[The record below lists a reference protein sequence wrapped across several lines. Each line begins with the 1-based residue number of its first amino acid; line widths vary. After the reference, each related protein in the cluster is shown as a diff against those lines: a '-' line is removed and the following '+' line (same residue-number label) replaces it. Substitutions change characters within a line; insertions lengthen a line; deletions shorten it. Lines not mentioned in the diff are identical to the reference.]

1 MTKVLGLTGGI
12 ATGKSTVSKYLAQ
25 KGAVIIDGDLIAR
38 RVVEPHQLGL
48 KRLVAAFGSQILA
61 SDGTLLRAKLGEM
74 VFGDVRAETKL
85 NQALGPIIHQEFC
98 VDLKKARANQVKL
111 VVLDIPLLFEG
122 GYETMCDA
130 VMVVAVKPATQL
142 KRLMARNH
150 YNKATAQAR
159 INAQW
164 PLEQK
169 QELANVVIDNEGSI
183 MNTYLQVDNWLFKWL

>member
-38 RVVEPHQLGL
+38 RVVEPPQLGL
-48 KRLVAAFGSQILA
+48 KRLVKVFGPQILA
-61 SDGTLLRAKLGEM
+61 SDGTLQRAKLGKM
-74 VFGDVRAETKL
+74 VFGDVKAEAKL
-85 NQALGPIIHQEFC
+85 NQTLGSIIHQEIC
-98 VDLKKARANQVKL
+98 MDLKKARANQVKL

-122 GYETMCDA
+122 GYEKLCEA

-142 KRLMARNH
+142 KRLIDRNH
-150 YNKATAQAR
+150 YDEATAEAR

-164 PLEQK
+164 PLERK
-169 QELANVVIDNEGSI
+169 KELATVVIDNEASI
-183 MNTYLQVDNWLFKWL
+183 ENTYLQVDNWLFNWL